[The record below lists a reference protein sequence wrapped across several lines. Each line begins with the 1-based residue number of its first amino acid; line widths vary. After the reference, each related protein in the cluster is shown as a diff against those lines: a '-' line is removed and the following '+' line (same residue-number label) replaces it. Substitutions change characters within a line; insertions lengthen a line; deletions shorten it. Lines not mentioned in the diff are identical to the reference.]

1 MRTIGTLPEKDQA
14 ERFRDWL
21 MTRDM
26 VSEVDC
32 EEEAWLIWIHD
43 EDQLESAAAELRD
56 FQADPQAE
64 RYLLAATAAQQQRRV
79 EQQRRTRPTPPRPRS
94 GGTWIR
100 TPSRRC
106 PATITLMGLSV
117 LLTAVCV
124 RGFES
129 GTDFDMAIEP
139 VMDKLTIV
147 TVEQR
152 EDGVYIPVYNF
163 ARAWDQ
169 FWSSV
174 GQGTLPVIPDHGVGK
189 IARGQFWRLVTPIF
203 LHFSILH
210 ILFNLLWVREFGG
223 AIESRRGVVRFLLLV
238 LLISVVSN
246 VGQYWT
252 TGRPMFGGL
261 SGVVYGLFGYL
272 WMKERYDPDSGLA
285 LPPGCAVWMIG
296 WFLICWTGIVGNIAN
311 GAHAF
316 GLATGMLVGLLPT
329 RSRSNRR

>member
-1 MRTIGTLPEKDQA
+1 MREIGTLPEQDQA

-21 MTRDM
+21 TTRDM
-26 VSEVDC
+26 VCEVDC
-32 EEEAWLIWIHD
+32 EDETWVIWIHD
-43 EDQLESAAAELRD
+43 EDRLESAAAELRD
-56 FQADPQAE
+56 FQADPRAE
-64 RYLLAATAAQQQRRV
+64 RYLAAATAARQQRRA
-79 EQQRRTRPTPPRPRS
+79 EQQRHTRSRPRS
-94 GGTWIR
+94 RPARTWAR
-100 TPSRRC
+100 TPWQRC
-106 PATITLMGLSV
+106 PATITLMALSV
-117 LLTAVCV
+117 LLTLICV
-124 RGFES
+124 RGLKS
-129 GTDFDMAIEP
+129 GSLDFDMAIEP

-152 EDGVYIPVYNF
+152 DDGMYVPTYNF

-169 FWSSV
+169 FWNSI
-174 GQGTLPVIPDHGVGK
+174 GQGTLPVIPEHGVGK
-189 IARGQFWRLVTPIF
+189 IARGQLWRLVTPIF

-210 ILFNLLWVREFGG
+210 ILFNLLWVKEFGG
-223 AIESRRGVVRFLLLV
+223 AIELRRGKVRFLLLV

-252 TGRPMFGGL
+252 TGHPVFGGL

-272 WMKERYDPDSGLA
+272 WIKERYDPDAGLT

-316 GLATGMLVGLLPT
+316 GLATGMLVGMLPT
-329 RSRSNRR
+329 RNRFAP